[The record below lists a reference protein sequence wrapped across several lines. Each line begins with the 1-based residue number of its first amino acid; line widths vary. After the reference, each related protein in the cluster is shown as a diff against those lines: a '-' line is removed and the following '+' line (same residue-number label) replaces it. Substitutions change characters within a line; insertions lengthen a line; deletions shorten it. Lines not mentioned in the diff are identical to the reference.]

1 MKFEHFQS
9 MLLCEKK
16 KQKVGFHFI
25 AMSNYVDFEIFSSA
39 HYLHSAKKK
48 TTEHTR
54 EDTQPKY

>member
-1 MKFEHFQS
+1 
-9 MLLCEKK
+9 
-16 KQKVGFHFI
+16 
-25 AMSNYVDFEIFSSA
+25 MSNYVDFEIFSSA